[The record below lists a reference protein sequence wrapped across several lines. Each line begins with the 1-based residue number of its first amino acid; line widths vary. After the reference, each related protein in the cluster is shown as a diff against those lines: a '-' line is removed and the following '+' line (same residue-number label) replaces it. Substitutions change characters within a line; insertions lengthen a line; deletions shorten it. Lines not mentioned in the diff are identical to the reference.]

1 MGIIL
6 SILSAI
12 IWAIFD
18 VVRKKSIIYF
28 SEVSV
33 IAIIIISQFF
43 FFLIT
48 LVFSELMID
57 IERYIY
63 YSIFLIFLNLISIYF
78 FLKVLKSGELSTY
91 VPMLSFT
98 PLFSA
103 LYSYI
108 ILGSIYNSKNNFFNY
123 NLSWITYSRLQF

>member
-43 FFLIT
+43 FF
-48 LVFSELMID
+48 
-57 IERYIY
+57 
-63 YSIFLIFLNLISIYF
+63 
-78 FLKVLKSGELSTY
+78 
-91 VPMLSFT
+91 
-98 PLFSA
+98 
-103 LYSYI
+103 
-108 ILGSIYNSKNNFFNY
+108 
-123 NLSWITYSRLQF
+123 